1 MEQTIHPKLA
11 TELTTDDPEEIKKL
25 IDQYLQ
31 AMREKNKQ
39 AEKDWEEIYRL
50 RDETRVLL
58 EQMGKPFSIWSDTFL
73 RSMKPYSKSN
83 LKFA

>member
-1 MEQTIHPKLA
+1 MAQTIYPELA

-31 AMREKNKQ
+31 VMREKNKQ

-50 RDETRVLL
+50 RDETRAIL
-58 EQMGKPFSIWSDTFL
+58 EQLGK
-73 RSMKPYSKSN
+73 
-83 LKFA
+83 AA

>member
-1 MEQTIHPKLA
+1 MEQTMYPELA
-11 TELTTDDPEEIKKL
+11 TELTTDDPVEIKKL

-31 AMREKNKQ
+31 VMREKNKQ

-58 EQMGKPFSIWSDTFL
+58 AQLGK
-73 RSMKPYSKSN
+73 
-83 LKFA
+83 AA

>member
-1 MEQTIHPKLA
+1 MAQTIYPELA

-31 AMREKNKQ
+31 VMREKNKQ

-58 EQMGKPFSIWSDTFL
+58 EQLGK
-73 RSMKPYSKSN
+73 
-83 LKFA
+83 AA